1 MLIEVLVKGLEE
13 RAGFRGVEG
22 PETVAA
28 ERQLQLGGLD
38 GKGRKCCH
46 WESGVGAG
54 GAGVWRTTPSSGAAV
69 WEGQDTCSEQ
79 SREDVC
85 VVGGNNPTS
94 LSFHLSSS
102 GIASQGPNPRRSL
115 RARKQEK
122 GRKWRRG

>member
-1 MLIEVLVKGLEE
+1 MAKGGNAVTGSQGLGLGELEC
-13 RAGFRGVEG
+13 GG
-22 PETVAA
+22 PPLST
-28 ERQLQLGGLD
+28 
-38 GKGRKCCH
+38 
-46 WESGVGAG
+46 
-54 GAGVWRTTPSSGAAV
+54 GAAV

-102 GIASQGPNPRRSL
+102 GIASHGPNPRRSL

-122 GRKWRRG
+122 GRK